1 MTESIFS
8 KKITWFSFAFS
19 LLVIW
24 VHSYNAELY
33 LGGTEWMEPIGHLEY
48 AVIDWLA
55 QIAVPGFFMISGYLF
70 YRKFDMSKLRRKWE
84 TRIRSVL
91 VPYILWNFL
100 YYIGYVIGSRLPW
113 MHEVV
118 GKGVIPFYLDV
129 AVEAILNHTYNY
141 VFWYLY
147 QLILLI
153 LLAPVLYPILV
164 KKWSRVTFFMVLITI
179 LWADWRLPLLNT
191 DALFYYSAAATAAL
205 TRHELTE
212 RDEPGEMTW
221 RGGIILIFA
230 GAIAYILGLQ
240 HGMPIGFVAC
250 RFLVVTGLWLLVS
263 GRKLPE
269 VKPCMTHNF
278 FLYATHFGMVRFI
291 NKAFARRF
299 SGIPAVPVLLF
310 FGMPLMVL
318 AVSSI
323 LAKIMRR
330 LMPHVWQL
338 LNGGR

>member
-8 KKITWFSFAFS
+8 KKITWFSFVFS

-33 LGGTEWMEPIGHLEY
+33 LGGTEWGEPLGRLEY
-48 AVIDWLA
+48 RIIDWLA

-70 YRKFDMSKLRRKWE
+70 YRNFDMSRLRSKWE
-84 TRIRSVL
+84 SRIRSVL

-100 YYIGYVIGSRLPW
+100 YYMGYVIGSRLPW
-113 MHEVV
+113 MGEVV

-129 AVEAILNHTYNY
+129 AVEAIVNHTYNY

-153 LLAPVLYPILV
+153 LLAPVLYPVLA
-164 KKWSRVTFFMVLITI
+164 KKWSRIVFFAALGI
-179 LWADWRLPLLNT
+179 LLWTDRRLPLLNT

-205 TRHELTE
+205 TKREWIE
-212 RDEPGEMTW
+212 QDEPGEMTW
-221 RGGIILIFA
+221 RLGIILIFA
-230 GAIAYILGLQ
+230 GVIAYILGLQ
-240 HGMPIGFVAC
+240 HGMPVGFVTC
-250 RFLVVTGLWLLVS
+250 RFLVVTGLWLCVS
-263 GRKLPE
+263 GKRLPT
-269 VKPCMTHNF
+269 VKPFMMHNF

-291 NKAFARRF
+291 NKAFARSF
-299 SGIPAVPVLLF
+299 SGIPEVPLVLF
-310 FGMPLMVL
+310 AGMPFIVL
-318 AVSSI
+318 GISTVM
-323 LAKIMRR
+323 AKIMRR
-330 LMPHVWQL
+330 LMPRTWIL